1 LTPTYFDAAYVAKC
15 YLVEP
20 DSDAVRAL
28 AHAAHG
34 VYTSE
39 FSIAEVSCV
48 FRRHRREGTLDRR
61 RENTVRDQFLTD
73 LAEGRWLI
81 VPVTRLVMG
90 RVESLTR
97 ALPARLPIRAGDA
110 THIASALE
118 ARIPE
123 ICTNDRRLIEV
134 AKHFGLTGKTV

>member
-1 LTPTYFDAAYVAKC
+1 MIPTYFDAAYVAKC

-20 DSDAVRAL
+20 DSDAVREL

-48 FRRHRREGTLDRR
+48 FHRHRREGSLDKRS
-61 RENTVRDQFLTD
+61 ESAVRQQFLDD
-73 LAEGRWLI
+73 LEEERWLI
-81 VPVTRLVMG
+81 VPVNRVVMH

-97 ALPARLPIRAGDA
+97 DLPPRVPIRAGDA

-118 ARIPE
+118 ARLAE
-123 ICTNDRRLIEV
+123 ICTNDRRLIEA
-134 AKHFGLTGKTV
+134 AKYFGLSGRTV